1 MIQSKKELYWIS
13 QISGWLIYVVL
24 MGLLNKLDGA
34 SLEFTVFLN
43 LLTTFLLGVVS
54 SHIYRELIIKLNWLR
69 LKIVQLIPRVIGA
82 SILFGALF
90 ILVHTFVSESFIAG
104 GEFELVGLEMLQLTL
119 NLAVIF
125 MLWSLLYFLYHF
137 IRNYRREEIKNLQ
150 WQALQNEI
158 ELNKLK
164 SQLNPHFIF
173 NSMNII
179 RALVDE
185 DPQKSKDSITRLSN
199 ILRSSLLMGR
209 KKVISLQEELN
220 LVNDYLNLE
229 LTRFEE
235 RLSLEIQVQ
244 EGCKDHLLPPMIL
257 QTLVENAIKHGIS
270 KLPEGGN
277 VKLYAFKE
285 QDKLKIEIVN
295 SGQLSELK
303 KKEDERG
310 FGLPNTIERLKLL
323 YGKEANFKIFNLNET
338 EVKVEL
344 LIPAETVKIKT
355 ENHESNHS

>member
-137 IRNYRREEIKNLQ
+137 SSICPWAPSLFFYCLSRN
-150 WQALQNEI
+150 
-158 ELNKLK
+158 
-164 SQLNPHFIF
+164 S
-173 NSMNII
+173 
-179 RALVDE
+179 
-185 DPQKSKDSITRLSN
+185 
-199 ILRSSLLMGR
+199 
-209 KKVISLQEELN
+209 
-220 LVNDYLNLE
+220 
-229 LTRFEE
+229 
-235 RLSLEIQVQ
+235 
-244 EGCKDHLLPPMIL
+244 
-257 QTLVENAIKHGIS
+257 
-270 KLPEGGN
+270 
-277 VKLYAFKE
+277 
-285 QDKLKIEIVN
+285 
-295 SGQLSELK
+295 
-303 KKEDERG
+303 
-310 FGLPNTIERLKLL
+310 
-323 YGKEANFKIFNLNET
+323 
-338 EVKVEL
+338 
-344 LIPAETVKIKT
+344 
-355 ENHESNHS
+355 